1 MASFTEDEGV
11 ADLFRQPDFWKSS
24 SLLNPPPP
32 LAKDFF
38 DLVLKGKCFQVKSYV
53 SWRSQ
58 ADIYEDGRVKSSSPI
73 IRNEGLF
80 KRPSDLDDG
89 FKLQDF
95 PVELPGNVDDVPIYD
110 TASETDEDPWITHD
124 VAPAASPAF
133 KTWDG
138 FELPQTK
145 LQLTSFMTE
154 AGASAYDAFLAS
166 KFNPSDMAPT
176 DSYQNVDLRGYAAC
190 LLALSLGRE
199 SILFSWS
206 SEKRTFVATLEL
218 TKAPG
223 YAGGSLLG
231 VNRLCT
237 SCGEACRRLQIYVDK
252 TYTTTAT
259 PSRVALAN
267 ALDRLLL
274 VVQDE
279 LGVRGLQARSIL
291 QLQSLVRPVFTLL
304 SYLQRLI
311 FKIKRSTTDSAL
323 LSLVYSEAQSAEL
336 SEPFLRDTMGELLR
350 MVSKPWTDLVEEWIG
365 LKKEKGIPITKDG
378 PGKGFVRVDDSMWVD
393 DQGFELAEPD
403 YFLDMDNMPSFVPD
417 ELAQAIF
424 ETGRNLRFLQS
435 YHPQHPL
442 SSHSAVISAK
452 APSLEWQYDW
462 EAITRVEQKALA
474 FHHTVSETL
483 RKSRAGAEASHE
495 YASDNSTLDDHGVLQ
510 FFGKDNFRL
519 EESVLASMAYLDH
532 PVQKTESWD
541 KISKLLRDQLFTSC
555 DGSNT
560 VGIEFSPHWSL
571 IPLVSFGP
579 LIHAQARLVNRECLR
594 LLFLKHGLR
603 EHLRLQR
610 SFQLLGNGMFSSH
623 LSNALF
629 NPDMDTTERQAGMS
643 RSGGNMGL
651 RLASRDNW
659 PPASSELRL
668 ALMGILQ
675 ESYVTGWTKT
685 TSSKIEPTE
694 LPGDLS
700 FAIRDLTPEEMEACM
715 DPDSLE
721 ALDFLRM
728 SYKPPSPLSPI
739 MTPAILV
746 KYDRIFKLLLRV
758 LRMLFV
764 IDQLFRD
771 ISSAESQR
779 IEVGNAS
786 LRFRIEAHHFVSN
799 VARYFFDTGIE
810 KSWHNFEAWLDKIEM
825 NLAERDDATVQS
837 STVSPDRLGE
847 QHERTLDEIMTALL
861 LKRRQ
866 QPILKLLEEIFAL
879 ILRFAK
885 KARLHADRAGS
896 PDQEMKDLY
905 KAFRA
910 KVEIFLIVCRGMT
923 EKSGYGQKRGGA
935 GGRSDEN
942 PIVMLLL
949 MLDMSNYYA
958 KR

>member
-1 MASFTEDEGV
+1 MASFATEGESV

-24 SLLNPPPP
+24 ELSDTPPP

-38 DLVLKGKCFQVKSYV
+38 DLVLK
-53 SWRSQ
+53 
-58 ADIYEDGRVKSSSPI
+58 DGRVKPSSPPV
-73 IRNEGLF
+73 RNEGFF
-80 KRPSDLDDG
+80 KPPSDLNG
-89 FKLQDF
+89 GSKFEPPSVGLS
-95 PVELPGNVDDVPIYD
+95 GNIDDVSMD
-110 TASETDEDPWITHD
+110 DVNSEPDEDLWMNHD
-124 VAPAASPAF
+124 VAPVDSPQF

-138 FELPQTK
+138 FELSQSN
-145 LQLTSFMTE
+145 LRLRSFITE

-166 KFNPSDMAPT
+166 KGDQIGLQPSKSCPI
-176 DSYQNVDLRGYAAC
+176 LEPRGFVAC

-199 SILFSWS
+199 SILFAWTPG
-206 SEKRTFVATLEL
+206 KKVFVATLEL
-218 TKAPG
+218 VKIPG
-223 YAGGSLLG
+223 YSAGSLLG
-231 VNRLCT
+231 ITRLC
-237 SCGEACRRLQIYVDK
+237 SWCGEAYRRLQAFVDK
-252 TYTTTAT
+252 TYTTNAT

-279 LGVRGLQARSIL
+279 LGARGIQTRSVL
-291 QLQSLVRPVFTLL
+291 QLQSLVRPVYALL

-311 FKIKRSTTDSAL
+311 SKIKRSTTDSAL
-323 LSLVYSEAQSAEL
+323 LSLVYTEAQSAEL
-336 SEPFLRDTMGELLR
+336 SEPFLRNTMGELLR
-350 MVSKPWTDLVEEWIG
+350 MVSKPWTDLVEEWVG
-365 LKKEKGIPITKDG
+365 LKKEEGIPITKDG

-403 YFLDMDNMPSFVPD
+403 YFLDMDNMPTFVPD

-424 ETGRNLRFLQS
+424 ETGRNLRFIKS
-435 YHPQHPL
+435 YHPQNPL
-442 SSHSAVISAK
+442 SSHSAIAAAK
-452 APSLEWQYDW
+452 APSLEWEYDW
-462 EAITRVEQKALA
+462 ESITRVEQKALD
-474 FHHTVSETL
+474 FHRAVSETL
-483 RKSRAGAEASHE
+483 RKSRAMAKDAHQHVP
-495 YASDNSTLDDHGVLQ
+495 DKLTLDNKTVLQ
-510 FFGKDNFRL
+510 FFGKDVASL
-519 EESVLASMAYLDH
+519 EESVLASMALLDQ
-532 PVQKTESWD
+532 PVQKPEPWD
-541 KISKLLRDQLFTSC
+541 KISKIVRNQLFKIR
-555 DGSNT
+555 DGSVT
-560 VGIEFSPHWSL
+560 VGTEFSPHWSL

-579 LIHAQARLVNRECLR
+579 LIYAQARLVNRECLR
-594 LLFLKHGLR
+594 LLFLEHNLR

-610 SFQLLGNGMFSSH
+610 AFQLLGNGVFSSH
-623 LSNALF
+623 LTNALF
-629 NPDMDTTERQAGMS
+629 NPDMDATERQAGIG

-668 ALMGILQ
+668 ALMGVLQ
-675 ESYVTGWTKT
+675 DSYVTGWKKT
-685 TSSKIEPTE
+685 TSSTTEPTE

-700 FAIRDLTPEEMEACM
+700 FAIRDLTPEEVEACM

-728 SYKPPSPLSPI
+728 SYKPPSPLFPI

-746 KYDRIFKLLLRV
+746 KYDKIFKLLLRV

-771 ISSAESQR
+771 VSSAVSHWAN
-779 IEVGNAS
+779 VDNAS

-810 KSWHNFEAWLDKIEM
+810 KPWHDFEVWLDKIEK
-825 NLAERDDATVQS
+825 NLAEKSDATVHS

-847 QHERTLDEIMTALL
+847 RHERALDEIMTALL
-861 LKRRQ
+861 LKKRQ

-885 KARLHADRAGS
+885 KARLRAEGIEV
-896 PDQEMKDLY
+896 PDQETKDLY
-905 KAFRA
+905 KPFRE
-910 KVEIFLIVCRGMT
+910 KVEVFVTVCRGMT
-923 EKSGYGQKRGGA
+923 EKAGYGQKRDGA
-935 GGRSDEN
+935 GGRAAEN

-949 MLDMSNYYA
+949 MLDMSNYFA